1 MNRYQFEDSIS
12 AYLDNDLSIS
22 DRKLFEEY
30 MNKNIDAKNLVD
42 DIRSTLKST
51 KNFSNIKASKDFMPN
66 LFKRIQFEKNRPVK
80 KIIEKPS
87 KSLFGFTP
95 LYATLMSILVIS
107 FISIGINMWPQSILM
122 DNSASAFTGDIN
134 PPNLNIKDI
143 NIKSQPQVL
152 VSKEAKSD
160 SSDTTIINKKNFRL
174 NSKVQLVKDQK

>member
-30 MNKNIDAKNLVD
+30 MNANIDAKNLVD

-87 KSLFGFTP
+87 KSLYD
-95 LYATLMSILVIS
+95 LYLLH
-107 FISIGINMWPQSILM
+107 
-122 DNSASAFTGDIN
+122 
-134 PPNLNIKDI
+134 
-143 NIKSQPQVL
+143 
-152 VSKEAKSD
+152 
-160 SSDTTIINKKNFRL
+160 SSHFSLHLIYIYRF
-174 NSKVQLVKDQK
+174 